1 MIGTIDECKFFSI
14 GELGELLYQ
23 KYHNTVRYTSFKNDT
38 WEFYENDI
46 WNPTSAEQIHQ
57 MFIDYI
63 TNILNEYLQ
72 TLNMKYFSYV
82 GDYERTRICDKITK
96 IQKVLKNIRTTS
108 DKYGNQLLEETRS
121 HLHFIYRETN

>member
-23 KYHNTVRYTSFKNDT
+23 KYHNTVRYTSFKYDT

-46 WNPTSAEQIHQ
+46 WNPTSAEQIRQ
-57 MFIDYI
+57 MFIDYV

-82 GDYERTRICDKITK
+82 GDYERTCICDKITK
-96 IQKVLKNIRTTS
+96 IQKVLKNIRTNG

-121 HLHFIYRETN
+121 HLHFIYKEI